1 MAVKD
6 EKMADA
12 DAEQAKLKKQKQKKK
27 GQKGEEDKEADLSE
41 EDLELKKNLELML
54 ERAKDTDA
62 GVQKAAL
69 DGIAREIRSGIH
81 ISACT
86 QELTP
91 FVAQLCLVRQLTVIL
106 LACHQAEAIA
116 LQRVYNINDLS
127 PQTPEVLEV
136 TLQRTERPVRGFA
149 GQQSKQGTFG
159 RCCFCHGHHQ
169 RERGSQGKLALQVCH
184 NLHSAI

>member
-12 DAEQAKLKKQKQKKK
+12 DAEQAKLKKPKQKKK

-69 DGIAREIRSGIH
+69 DEIAREIRSGIH
-81 ISACT
+81 ISACQ

-91 FVAQLCLVRQLTVIL
+91 CA
-106 LACHQAEAIA
+106 A
-116 LQRVYNINDLS
+116 LPCWTAYSD
-127 PQTPEVLEV
+127 T
-136 TLQRTERPVRGFA
+136 A
-149 GQQSKQGTFG
+149 GLPP
-159 RCCFCHGHHQ
+159 
-169 RERGSQGKLALQVCH
+169 SQGYCIAESLQH
-184 NLHSAI
+184 Q